1 MVDGSIL
8 SRLPAE
14 FWDVEYVGDRY
25 PGSPAVTARPGLD
38 AGANCQ
44 LYAYAVLRQLGLEP
58 PDLRSSDLW
67 SDASATARVTVP
79 KPLDLVLVSRSADA
93 WGAHVGVWAA
103 DDQILHLCAEVA
115 RPAVWTMA
123 DFVARERYRVLV
135 GFKRVQV

>member
-1 MVDGSIL
+1 MDRSIL
-8 SRLPAE
+8 SRLPTE

-44 LYAYAVLRQLGLEP
+44 LYAYAVLRHLGLEP

-67 SDASATARVTVP
+67 SDTSATARVTVP
-79 KPLDLVLVSRSADA
+79 KPLDLVLVNRSADP

-103 DDQILHLCAEVA
+103 DDRILHLCAEVA

-123 DFVARERYRVLV
+123 DFAARERYGVLV